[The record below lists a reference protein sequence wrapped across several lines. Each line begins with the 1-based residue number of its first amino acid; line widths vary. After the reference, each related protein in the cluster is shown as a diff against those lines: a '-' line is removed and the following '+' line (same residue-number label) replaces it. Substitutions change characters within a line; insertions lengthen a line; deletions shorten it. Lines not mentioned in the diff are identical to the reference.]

1 MHNSSALPRPAPKST
16 PNLSSGVIAGARGF
30 TLIEVMV
37 VVAIIGI
44 LAAVAM
50 PSYRDYVLRG
60 QLVDATNMLSGGRA
74 NMERYFQDNR
84 TYATVGTITPP
95 CTGTM
100 GLFTLSCTST
110 ATSYTMT
117 ATGSGATS
125 AFTYTVDQLDGRTTT
140 LGGGAPT
147 GWSGSTTCW
156 ITKKGQSC

>member
-1 MHNSSALPRPAPKST
+1 MTNCST
-16 PNLSSGVIAGARGF
+16 PPESAHGFDGIDRFVGACTRGF

-37 VVAIIGI
+37 VVAIVGI
-44 LAAVAM
+44 LAAVAV

-84 TYATVGTITPP
+84 TYAAVGSISPPCAGTI
-95 CTGTM
+95 

-110 ATSYTMT
+110 AYTYTMT
-117 ATGSGATS
+117 ATGSGAVA
-125 AFTYTVDQLDGRTTT
+125 AFTYTVDHLDARTTT
-140 LGGGAPT
+140 LGTGAPA

-156 ITKKGQSC
+156 ITKKGQSSC